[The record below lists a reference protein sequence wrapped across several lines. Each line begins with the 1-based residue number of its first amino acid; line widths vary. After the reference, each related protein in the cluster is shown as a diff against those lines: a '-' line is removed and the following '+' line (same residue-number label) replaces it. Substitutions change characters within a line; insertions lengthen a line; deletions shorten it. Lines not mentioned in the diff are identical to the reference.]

1 MRRHRSP
8 AAYRSGAIRLHRQKR
23 KEKEG
28 VGGGGREKEANT
40 RVDRYVRMDTYMR
53 VDTYMKRVT
62 THTKEFLSKIDQDTA
77 ARESSETTQTA
88 SRGSLP
94 PCKSA

>member
-28 VGGGGREKEANT
+28 EGGGGREKEANT
-40 RVDRYVRMDTYMR
+40 RVDTYVR

-62 THTKEFLSKIDQDTA
+62 THMKVFLSKINQDTA
-77 ARESSETTQTA
+77 ARESSETTRTA
-88 SRGSLP
+88 ERGSLP